1 MSNGAVVGAAG
12 AAAAAAIARAIK
24 ASGAI
29 VQLEANDFIKI
40 LSRTEKPLVVTA
52 RGGFLNRRYR
62 YLTNYKGLFFYCEA
76 KEPVMLPVNMELV
89 TSKKIWIP

>member
-1 MSNGAVVGAAG
+1 MSNGAAVGE

-29 VQLEANDFIKI
+29 VAVESNDFMTI
-40 LSRTEKPLVVTA
+40 LSRNEKPLVVTA

-62 YLTNYKGLFFYCEA
+62 YLTSYRGLFFYCESST
-76 KEPVMLPVNMELV
+76 PVMLPGNIELIA
-89 TSKKIWIP
+89 SRKIWIP